1 MMKRTFQ
8 LFPALGFA
16 IAAMTLGGCNKA
28 EDKPKTT
35 EAKPATPAASTTAAA
50 PAAAATDPIKIGV
63 IGPFTGGSSPMG
75 LSMRDGVRLAA
86 KQINAGGGVM
96 GRQLELI
103 ERDDQATNERGAQVT
118 QELLASQKVAAIL
131 GYINTGVAKASVR
144 YPNESKTPA
153 IINVATGIIVNDYFK
168 DAEGKAQENFLFS
181 MSANDT
187 IQSDMIVSQFV
198 DKQGFKKIA
207 VLADDTNYGQSGRE
221 FVENELKKRG
231 ITAVYTGKFKIKD
244 TDMTPQLQ
252 EAKAAGAEALIVFG
266 IGPENAQ
273 IANGRAKLGWM
284 VPMIGSWTMSM
295 SNFIDNATV
304 NGEGVMMPQSFIQDS
319 AKSDRQK
326 TFVAD
331 YLKEFKPQDDRIPV
345 AVAPA
350 QGYDSL
356 YVMAEAIKDAGST
369 DGTKVRDALCDLK
382 TPVSGVVTTYTKPF
396 TPTNHIALK
405 KTDVGLGVVKGGR
418 VAPAVQ

>member
-1 MMKRTFQ
+1 MIKRTLKF
-8 LFPALGFA
+8 
-16 IAAMTLGGCNKA
+16 TLGLGVAVAALTCATMPAFA
-28 EDKPKTT
+28 E
-35 EAKPATPAASTTAAA
+35 
-50 PAAAATDPIKIGV
+50 DPIKIGV

-86 KQINAGGGVM
+86 KQINASGGVL
-96 GRQLELI
+96 GRKIEI
-103 ERDDQATNERGAQVT
+103 VERDDQATNERGAQVT
-118 QELLASQKVAAIL
+118 QELLASQKVSALL

-144 YPNESKTPA
+144 YPNENKVPA

-168 DAEGKAQENFLFS
+168 DSEGKPQENYLFS

-207 VLADDTNYGQSGRE
+207 ILADDTNYGQSGRE

-231 ITAVYTGKFKIKD
+231 VTAVYVGKFKIKD

-295 SNFIDNATV
+295 SNFIDNASA

-319 AKSDRQK
+319 ANTDRQK
-326 TFVAD
+326 TFVAE
-331 YLKEFKPQDDRIPV
+331 YLKDFKPQDDRIPV
-345 AVAPA
+345 AVAAA
-350 QGYDSL
+350 QGYDSM
-356 YVMAEAIKDAGST
+356 YVIAQAIKDAGST
-369 DGTKVRDALCDLK
+369 DGLKIRDALCDLK
-382 TPVSGVVTTYTKPF
+382 TPVNGVVMTYNKPF
-396 TPTNHIALK
+396 TATNHIALK
-405 KTDVGLGVVKGGR
+405 KTDVGLGVVKDGR
-418 VAPAVQ
+418 VAPANK

>member
-1 MMKRTFQ
+1 MMKRSLQ
-8 LFPALGFA
+8 LFPALSLA

-35 EAKPATPAASTTAAA
+35 EAKPATPATTAGA
-50 PAAAATDPIKIGV
+50 PATAASTDPIKIGV

-75 LSMRDGVRLAA
+75 LSMRDGVRLAV
-86 KQINAGGGVM
+86 KEINSAGGVM
-96 GRQLELI
+96 GRKIELI

-118 QELLASQKVAAIL
+118 QELLASQKVAALL

-144 YPNESKTPA
+144 YPNESKTPT
-153 IINVATGIIVNDYFK
+153 IINIATGIIVNEYFK
-168 DAEGKAQENFLFS
+168 DVEGKQQENFLFS

-187 IQSDMIVSQFV
+187 IQSDLIVSEFV
-198 DKQGFKKIA
+198 DKKGFKKIA
-207 VLADDTNYGQSGRE
+207 ILADDTNYGQSGRA
-221 FVENELKKRG
+221 FVEAELAKRG
-231 ITAVYTGKFKIKD
+231 VTAVYVGKFKLKD

-252 EAKAAGAEALIVFG
+252 EAKAAGAEGLIVFG

-273 IANGRAKLGWM
+273 VANGRAKLGWM
-284 VPMIGSWTMSM
+284 IPMIGSWTMSM
-295 SNFIDNATV
+295 SNFIDNAAV

-326 TFVAD
+326 KFVAE
-331 YLKEFKPQDDRIPV
+331 YLKEFKPPEDRIPV
-345 AVAPA
+345 AVAAA
-350 QGYDSL
+350 QGYDSM
-356 YVMAEAIKDAGST
+356 YVMAEAMKEAGST
-369 DGTKVRDALCDLK
+369 DGLKVRDALCDLK

-405 KTDVGLGVVKGGR
+405 KSDVGLGVVKGGR
-418 VAPAVQ
+418 VAPATP